1 MLHVLRD
8 DSGLKD
14 TPSGANKTEKSFPFC
29 VLRTTTLIISWFLTP
44 DEWEPF
50 VRLKPQ
56 GGLLK

>member
-29 VLRTTTLIISWFLTP
+29 VLRTTTLINLVVFEP

-50 VRLKPQ
+50 VRLKPL
-56 GGLLK
+56 GWTF